1 MGRIDL
7 DGASEARM
15 ILSSAMNHVRGQTSI
30 TIPAWLKSALDERG
44 LVNFDDFLNYAEDA
58 AVSRRGKRPVRP
70 LKLQLN
76 GKEEG
81 FYLKQFRLTLRFL
94 FTEIWKRRLPVL
106 AGSRRELEII
116 RLLEKHQVPVMSPA
130 AWGERR
136 RFGLPVA
143 GFLLVRAV
151 VGEPLVERYARASGA
166 VRRRLRRLHG
176 SLIGTLHKHGIL
188 TKVRPRDLMLVSEPA
203 GDFRQSLVVIDRE
216 RGLTMP
222 VAMSTK
228 QRATQLADVWCKSG
242 TELGLGTRGELQAFL
257 AGYFRAAETPAS
269 ERREL
274 ESCMQEAGL
283 GFIGR
288 DTTAIHRFEGLWR
301 PLGPLSL
308 GPVNNGRYDM
318 KLITTLRRF
327 QIWGNPNSG
336 PG

>member
-1 MGRIDL
+1 MAGSR
-7 DGASEARM
+7 
-15 ILSSAMNHVRGQTSI
+15 RGSVEVHRTAAVVDQTST
-30 TIPAWLKSALDERG
+30 TIPAWLASALADRG
-44 LVNFDDFLNYAEDA
+44 LVSFDDFLDYADDE

-70 LKLQLN
+70 LMLKVD
-76 GKEEG
+76 GKAEG
-81 FYLKQFRLTLRFL
+81 FYLKQFRLTPRFL

-116 RLLEKHQVPVMSPA
+116 RLLEKHQVPVMTPA

-151 VGEPLVERYARASGA
+151 IGEPLVQRYARASAA
-166 VRRRLRRLHG
+166 VRRRLRRLRRLHG

-188 TKVRPRDLMLVSEPA
+188 TKVRPRDLILVSEPA

-222 VAMSTK
+222 VAMSKK

-257 AGYFRAAETPAS
+257 AGYFRAAETSAS
-269 ERREL
+269 ERRQL
-274 ESCMQEAGL
+274 ESCMHEAGL
-283 GFIGR
+283 RFIGR
-288 DTTAIHRFEGLWR
+288 DATAINRFKGLWR
-301 PLGPLSL
+301 PFGPLRH
-308 GPVNNGRYDM
+308 GPMN
-318 KLITTLRRF
+318 L
-327 QIWGNPNSG
+327 
-336 PG
+336 